1 MSSERRTQSSRANGA
16 KSQGPVT
23 PEGKARASQ
32 NSVRHG
38 LLSGSLVLEQEHKPA
53 FTELL
58 TSFEQTIR
66 PKDDFEL
73 HLVVTMAAA
82 RWRCLRIWGMETAGL
97 DRAIANITEEDLTP
111 ATRASLAFQSLCDGS
126 NSADLLGRYE
136 TRYDRQFSRACNLL
150 WQYRKNGG
158 PTVPELPP
166 STFIDYKDQPSAPP
180 ASAPS
185 TESQDQPVATV
196 AEIQDCQTNPVP
208 KNGHLARQSGY
219 FERRS
224 SSKRSTCHFGRFGG
238 QALGLRRPPRPPL
251 VS

>member
-23 PEGKARASQ
+23 PEGKTRASQ

-38 LLSGSLVLEQEHKPA
+38 LLSGTLVLEEEHKPA

-66 PKDDFEL
+66 PRDDFEL
-73 HLVVTMAAA
+73 NLVVTMAAA
-82 RWRCLRIWGMETAGL
+82 RWRCLRIWGMEKAGL

-150 WQYRKNGG
+150 WKYRKNGG

-166 STFIDYKDQPSAPP
+166 ATFIDYKDQPSAPP
-180 ASAPS
+180 PPAPPA
-185 TESQDQPVATV
+185 ESQDQPVATV

-208 KNGHLARQSGY
+208 KTDTFSRRRQSRR
-219 FERRS
+219 ERKDRKKFNRNS
-224 SSKRSTCHFGRFGG
+224 AICSD
-238 QALGLRRPPRPPL
+238 PP
-251 VS
+251 